1 MCGEVWWRVDTVRLA
16 LSGLGEN
23 RPVEETVAD
32 RPKVCR
38 QRALRA
44 SHYLP
49 DLLHCSTEAKID
61 LSGDAGFPE
70 ISNGVVRV
78 IRSGREDR
86 AASVALSRNASR
98 RDRGIAAAWEKLSG
112 SAGYGIRLGF
122 GDHRAILHT
131 GF

>member
-1 MCGEVWWRVDTVRLA
+1 MDTVRLA

-23 RPVEETVAD
+23 RPVQETVAN

-38 QRALRA
+38 QRVLRA

-49 DLLHCSTEAKID
+49 DLLHCSTGAKID
-61 LSGDAGFPE
+61 LAGDAGFPE
-70 ISNGVVRV
+70 IPNGVVRV

-98 RDRGIAAAWEKLSG
+98 RDRGIAAAWEK
-112 SAGYGIRLGF
+112 
-122 GDHRAILHT
+122 
-131 GF
+131 